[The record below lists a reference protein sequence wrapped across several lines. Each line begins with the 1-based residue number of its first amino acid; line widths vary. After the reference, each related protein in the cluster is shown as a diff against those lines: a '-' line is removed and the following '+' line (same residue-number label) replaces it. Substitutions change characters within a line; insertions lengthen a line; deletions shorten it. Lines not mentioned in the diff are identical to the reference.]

1 VYGLYLT
8 VTLSQVQLKRE
19 YFFEGTEKMFR
30 GNWRIIL
37 ILVAVVAA
45 GYYLFPTYQWYRLPA
60 EEQEYARLV
69 SLPRESLTE
78 EQLRMVDELSD
89 SERERYAKVYENKKK
104 ALTLGLDLQG
114 GMHLVLEVDRTG
126 LSSDEAEDATDR
138 ALEIIR
144 NRIDQFGVA
153 EPVIQRQGDT
163 RVVVQLPGLKDETRA
178 KNLIG
183 RTALLEFKLLKSGEL
198 VASTLEEI
206 DKALFKASGGKALE
220 DTMLAEETDQEE
232 ELAQAETDTTATE
245 TDTAAQE
252 DETDYVSELFEET
265 DAESGAAEGEEEIFG
280 DRPFTSLLGN
290 LGGDI
295 GVATP
300 NKLRVERLLADSVI
314 QQVTPPDAQFL
325 WSNEA
330 IEVGGQQYYRLYLV
344 NKEAGLTGKYIAD
357 AKPTLGSGMDPE
369 VANKPIVQFS
379 TTHEGAKIF
388 SRLTGAN
395 IKERLAIV
403 LDNKVFS
410 APVIESKLSKDSI
423 IKGDFSME
431 EARDMAIVLRAGAL
445 PAPIDVIEERTVG
458 PSLGRDS
465 VRLAKISA
473 AIGTAIVILFMII
486 YYSMSG
492 AIADLA
498 LVLNLYFIL
507 AVLAGFRATL
517 TLPGI
522 AGIILTVGMAVD
534 ANVLI
539 YERIREELRTGK
551 TIRSAIDSGYARAF
565 RTILDANVTTI
576 MTALVLYWKGTGPI
590 KGFALTLIIGLLANM
605 FTAILFTRVIFDFV
619 TTRWDIKKLR
629 I

>member
-1 VYGLYLT
+1 
-8 VTLSQVQLKRE
+8 
-19 YFFEGTEKMFR
+19 MFR
-30 GNWRIIL
+30 GNWRVVLIL
-37 ILVAVVAA
+37 IAVIAA
-45 GYYLFPTYQWYRLPA
+45 GYYLYPTYRWYRLPA
-60 EEQEYARLV
+60 EEQELARIV

-78 EQLRMVDELSD
+78 DQRQTVDALSE
-89 SERERYAKVYENKKK
+89 SERERYGNLYGHKKK

-114 GMHLVLEVDRTG
+114 GMHLVLEVDRTD
-126 LSSDEAEDATDR
+126 LSSGEAEDATDR

-144 NRIDQFGVA
+144 NRIDQFGVS
-153 EPVIQRQGDT
+153 EPVIQRQGDY
-163 RVVVQLPGLKDETRA
+163 RIVVQLPGLKDETRA

-183 RTALLEFKLLKSGEL
+183 RTALLEFKLLKKGEL
-198 VASTLEEI
+198 VNSLLEEI
-206 DKALFKASGGKALE
+206 DNALMTSREVTSTEDSAKVEELSPE
-220 DTMLAEETDQEE
+220 DTTTLAEADTGEV
-232 ELAQAETDTTATE
+232 AETD
-245 TDTAAQE
+245 
-252 DETDYVSELFEET
+252 YLSELFEET
-265 DAESGAAEGEEEIFG
+265 EPESGAAEGEEEMFT
-280 DRPFTSLLGN
+280 DKPFTSLLGN

-295 GVATP
+295 GVSVSSRL
-300 NKLRVERLLADSVI
+300 KIERLLADSAVQKVI
-314 QQVTPPDAQFL
+314 PPDAEFL
-325 WSNEA
+325 WSNETVD
-330 IEVGGQQYYRLYLV
+330 VGGREYYRLYMV

-369 VANKPIVQFS
+369 VANKPIVTFS

-423 IKGDFSME
+423 IKGGFSME
-431 EARDMAIVLRAGAL
+431 EARDLAIVLRAGAL

-465 VRLAKISA
+465 IRLAKISA
-473 AIGTAIVILFMII
+473 AIGTGLIIIFMIV
-486 YYSMSG
+486 YYAMSG

-498 LVLNLYFIL
+498 LMLNIYFIL
-507 AVLAGFRATL
+507 SVLAGFHATL

-522 AGIILTVGMAVD
+522 AGIILTIGMAVD

-551 TIRSAIDSGYARAF
+551 TIRIAIDSGYARAF

-605 FTAILFTRVIFDFV
+605 FTAILFTRVIFDFI
-619 TTRWDIKKLR
+619 TTRWNVKKLS